1 MKKVAFLPSLFC
13 FSKLNSIYLAFPAI
27 INRSGDAFVLQYNI
41 LFKRRVAL
49 YINFW
54 LLCLEIIPS
63 EETVA
68 DAMTYYV
75 QAYATVCVAQN
86 ILRYSYSNLS
96 NLLLFIL
103 SLFRKKLVDWQV
115 CYLTSSKVS
124 FQ

>member
-1 MKKVAFLPSLFC
+1 MS
-13 FSKLNSIYLAFPAI
+13 
-27 INRSGDAFVLQYNI
+27 